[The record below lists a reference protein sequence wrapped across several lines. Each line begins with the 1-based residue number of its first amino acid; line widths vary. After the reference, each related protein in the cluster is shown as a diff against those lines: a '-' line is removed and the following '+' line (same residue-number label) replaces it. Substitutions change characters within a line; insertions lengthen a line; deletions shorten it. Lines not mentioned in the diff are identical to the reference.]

1 MTLGA
6 DDIQPASIKR
16 HLFCGGNFGDH
27 FSARRVGE
35 RFFLRRLCQTHVKIA
50 AQLNIGTTTG
60 HIGRDCHCTRHP
72 GIGND
77 FGFFIMHPGVQNLV
91 RNFTF
96 GELG

>member
-6 DDIQPASIKR
+6 DHIQPASIKR
-16 HLFCGGNFGDH
+16 HLFCGGNFGGD
-27 FSARRVGE
+27 FIARRIAK
-35 RFFLRRLCQTHVKIA
+35 RFFLRRLCQTHIKIA

-60 HIGRDCHCTRHP
+60 HIGRDCHGARHP

-91 RNFTF
+91 CNFAF
-96 GELG
+96 AELR